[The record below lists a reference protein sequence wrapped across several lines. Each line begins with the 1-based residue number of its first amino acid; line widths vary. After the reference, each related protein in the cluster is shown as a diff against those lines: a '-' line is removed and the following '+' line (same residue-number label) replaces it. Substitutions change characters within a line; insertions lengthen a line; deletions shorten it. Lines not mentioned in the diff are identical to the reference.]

1 MKVITLCGSMRFFKE
16 MQEIA
21 MELETKYGYCAIT
34 PVGGSDITLN
44 EETVENLG
52 KAHYKKIDISD
63 AVYIVNIGGYI
74 GESVLNELRYAKM
87 HNKEIIYHIFDRSRI
102 PEEVGDQLESQ

>member
-21 MELETKYGYCAIT
+21 GELETKHGYCAIT
-34 PVGGSDITLN
+34 PIGGPNITLN
-44 EETVENLG
+44 EEAVENLA

-63 AVYIVNIGGYI
+63 AVYIVNINGYI
-74 GESVLNELRYAKM
+74 GESVSKELRYAQK
-87 HNKEIIYHIFDRSRI
+87 HNKEIIYH
-102 PEEVGDQLESQ
+102 ET

>member
-1 MKVITLCGSMRFFKE
+1 MKVITLCGSMKFFNE

-21 MELETKYGYCAIT
+21 RELETKYGYCAIT
-34 PVGGSDITLN
+34 PIGGTSITLDK
-44 EETVENLG
+44 EAVENLA

-74 GESVLNELRYAKM
+74 GESCSKELQYAQK
-87 HNKEIIYHIFDRSRI
+87 HNKEIIFH
-102 PEEVGDQLESQ
+102 ES

>member
-1 MKVITLCGSMRFFKE
+1 MKVVTLCGSMRFFNE

-21 MELETKYGYCAIT
+21 RELETKYGHCAIT
-34 PVGGSDITLN
+34 PIGGTNIVLDK
-44 EETVENLG
+44 EAVENLA

-74 GESVLNELRYAKM
+74 GESGSKELRYAQE
-87 HNKEIIYHIFDRSRI
+87 HQKEIIFH
-102 PEEVGDQLESQ
+102 ESYKSTL

>member
-1 MKVITLCGSMRFFKE
+1 MKVITLCGSMRFFEE

-21 MELETKYGYCAIT
+21 MELETKYGYCVIT
-34 PVGGSDITLN
+34 PIGGTNITLN
-44 EETVENLG
+44 EETVENLA

-74 GESVLNELRYAKM
+74 GESVLKELRYAKKN
-87 HNKEIIYHIFDRSRI
+87 NKEIIYHIFDRSRI
-102 PEEVGDQLESQ
+102 PEK

>member
-1 MKVITLCGSMRFFKE
+1 MKVITLCGSMRFFDE

-21 MELETKYGYCAIT
+21 RELETKYGYCAIT
-34 PVGGSDITLN
+34 PIGGTNTSLDQ
-44 EETVENLG
+44 EAVENLA

-74 GESVLNELRYAKM
+74 GESGSKELHYAQK
-87 HNKEIIYHIFDRSRI
+87 HKKEIFFH
-102 PEEVGDQLESQ
+102 ES

>member
-1 MKVITLCGSMRFFKE
+1 MKVITLCGSMRFFRE

-21 MELETKYGYCAIT
+21 IELETKHGYCAIT
-34 PVGGSDITLN
+34 PIGDTNMMLS
-44 EETVENLG
+44 EETIENLA

-74 GESVLNELRYAKM
+74 GEAVSKELRYAQEN
-87 HNKEIIYHIFDRSRI
+87 NKEIVYH
-102 PEEVGDQLESQ
+102 EK

>member
-1 MKVITLCGSMRFFKE
+1 MKVITLCGSMRFFEE

-21 MELETKYGYCAIT
+21 MELETKYGYCVIT
-34 PVGGSDITLN
+34 PIGGTNITLN
-44 EETVENLG
+44 EETVENLA

-74 GESVLNELRYAKM
+74 GESVSKELRYAQK
-87 HNKEIIYHIFDRSRI
+87 HKKEIIFH
-102 PEEVGDQLESQ
+102 ES